1 MLLAAERQLLLRYAV
16 QLVADGLAQGTAG
29 NLSTRAGEL
38 VAITP
43 SGIDCAQLDASGI
56 CVVGVEGK
64 PIEAK
69 HTPSTELPMHLG
81 VYHQTVARAVVHTH
95 SPYATTLSTLVS
107 EVPPIHYLMAALGGP
122 VRVAPYATPGS
133 EELAVSVARGL
144 EGRSAVLL
152 QNHGAITV
160 GDSVQE
166 AYSRSLLLEWLAT
179 LYYRARLL
187 GEPRLLSEAEIARVA
202 GILRG
207 YGLGGPNDSVV

>member
-29 NLSTRAGEL
+29 NLSTRAGEF

-43 SGIDCAQLDASGI
+43 SGIDCGQLEASGI
-56 CVVGVEGK
+56 CVVGLEGK
-64 PIEAK
+64 PIEAEL
-69 HTPSTELPMHLG
+69 TPSTELPMHLG
-81 VYHQTVARAVVHTH
+81 VYHQTDARAVVHTH
-95 SPYATTLSTLVS
+95 SPYATALSTLVS
-107 EVPPIHYLMAALGGP
+107 EVPPIHYLLAALGGP

-133 EELAVSVARGL
+133 AELAASVAQGL

-152 QNHGAITV
+152 QNHGAIAV

-166 AYSRSLLLEWLAT
+166 AYSRSMLLEWLAT

-187 GEPRLLSEAEIARVA
+187 GEPRLLSEEEIARVA
-202 GILRG
+202 EMLRG
-207 YGLGGPNDSVV
+207 YGLGGHNDSVV